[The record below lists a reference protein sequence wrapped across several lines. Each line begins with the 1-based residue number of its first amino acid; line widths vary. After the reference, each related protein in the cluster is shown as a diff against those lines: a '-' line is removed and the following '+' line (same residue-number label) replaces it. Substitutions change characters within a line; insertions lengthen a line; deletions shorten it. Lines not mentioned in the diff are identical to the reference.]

1 MKAAWSTEAEQEE
14 EVGVML
20 VEDHDEGGVWKYQLN
35 TNNTTNN
42 IQ

>member
-20 VEDHDEGGVWKYQLN
+20 VEDQTMMNEVCR
-35 TNNTTNN
+35 N
-42 IQ
+42 IN